1 MSHDAI
7 NTSDVVIGWGKAG
20 VAFIMI
26 YIYTFGSTYAAS
38 PYAYAAE
45 VLPTK
50 NRATGMALSL
60 FLANG
65 MTLTFS
71 QVAPIA
77 LETITWRFNLVFIA
91 CNCFFFVICYFF
103 FPEVESLQ
111 GASGVCVSML
121 TPWVR
126 LKASLL
132 RRSIGCLVRR
142 LQWRLGTVPVL
153 S

>member
-1 MSHDAI
+1 
-7 NTSDVVIGWGKAG
+7 
-20 VAFIMI
+20 MI

-50 NRATGMALSL
+50 NRAAGMALSL

-65 MTLTFS
+65 LTLTFS

-77 LETITWRFNLVFIA
+77 LETITWKFNLVFIA

-103 FPEVESLQ
+103 FPEVQSLP
-111 GASGVCVSML
+111 GSYGS
-121 TPWVR
+121 
-126 LKASLL
+126 
-132 RRSIGCLVRR
+132 
-142 LQWRLGTVPVL
+142 
-153 S
+153 